1 MSNKKNT
8 KISINTFDKI
18 LKTTYSNEEIIRW
31 NDIDITI
38 NKTLSFKDVLSF
50 VDSVSKSCFTDD
62 NGTYLPEVKDFAIKC
77 CILERYANFSLP
89 QNIEHKYQLI
99 YCTDAVDVVI
109 KYINKTQLEEIISAI
124 NDKVDNIAQANIEAI
139 NRQMNELYSTFGN
152 LEKQITEMFSGINK
166 DDMTKLVG
174 AISNSN
180 LDEEKL
186 VKAYIE
192 NKPSNNGET
201 DGND

>member
-31 NDIDITI
+31 NDLDITI